1 MAHWCE
7 RQQAALLLE
16 VVELYMAWQAGRWRQ
31 RQLVLGPDRFSEL
44 RAVPTWSKAVTSETL
59 AAARSSSRGTGWAPG
74 GLTSAPDVPSC
85 TEPPGAP

>member
-16 VVELYMAWQAGRWRQ
+16 VVELHMAWQAGRWRQ

-44 RAVPTWSKAVTSETL
+44 RAVPRW
-59 AAARSSSRGTGWAPG
+59 
-74 GLTSAPDVPSC
+74 
-85 TEPPGAP
+85 